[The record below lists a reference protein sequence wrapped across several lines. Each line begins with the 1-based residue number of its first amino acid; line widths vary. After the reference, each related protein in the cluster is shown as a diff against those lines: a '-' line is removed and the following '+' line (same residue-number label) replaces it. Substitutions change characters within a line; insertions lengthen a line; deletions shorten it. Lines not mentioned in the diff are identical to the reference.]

1 MKIPLE
7 KKRMNPHVTGLQNPI
22 AEAQSSARGWPES
35 HQSRAAQPGGGAEK
49 GAVTSLLDSVQ
60 GGTDWLQKS

>member
-1 MKIPLE
+1 MSLVCK
-7 KKRMNPHVTGLQNPI
+7 TPI

-49 GAVTSLLDSVQ
+49 GAITSLLDSVQ
-60 GGTDWLQKS
+60 GGTDWLQKP